1 MTAMLAMPT
10 VFHMSTTLTIRNLDE
25 PVKHLLRI
33 QAASHKRSMEAEA
46 RDILTRAV
54 TQMDAPG
61 QTPTTDTVNAAA
73 LQALNAIR
81 GKWQG
86 RGTTDAAMRELR
98 GED

>member
-1 MTAMLAMPT
+1 
-10 VFHMSTTLTIRNLDE
+10 MSTTLTIRNLEE

-33 QAASHKRSMEAEA
+33 QAASHQRSMEAEA

-54 TQMDAPG
+54 MPMSAAGPA
-61 QTPTTDTVNAAA
+61 PTTGAVSAAA
-73 LQALNAIR
+73 LNAVNAIR

-86 RGTTDAAMRELR
+86 RGTTDAAMQELR

>member
-1 MTAMLAMPT
+1 
-10 VFHMSTTLTIRNLDE
+10 
-25 PVKHLLRI
+25 
-33 QAASHKRSMEAEA
+33 MEAEA

-54 TQMDAPG
+54 TQVDAPG
-61 QTPTTDTVNAAA
+61 QTASAGTASAAA

-86 RGTTDAAMRELR
+86 RGTTDAVMRELR

>member
-1 MTAMLAMPT
+1 
-10 VFHMSTTLTIRNLDE
+10 MSTTLTIRNLDE

-54 TQMDAPG
+54 TQMDAPN
-61 QTPTTDTVNAAA
+61 PTATADTVNAAA
-73 LQALNAIR
+73 VRALNAVR

-86 RGTTDAAMRELR
+86 RGTTDALMRELR

>member
-1 MTAMLAMPT
+1 
-10 VFHMSTTLTIRNLDE
+10 MSTTLTIRNLDE

-33 QAASHKRSMEAEA
+33 QAASHQRSMEAEA

-54 TQMDAPG
+54 TQSDVTGQAPAPG
-61 QTPTTDTVNAAA
+61 AANAAA
-73 LQALNAIR
+73 LQALNAVR

>member
-1 MTAMLAMPT
+1 
-10 VFHMSTTLTIRNLDE
+10 MSTTLTIRNLEE

-54 TQMDAPG
+54 TQSDATDPAAAPG
-61 QTPTTDTVNAAA
+61 AVNAAA
-73 LQALNAIR
+73 LKALGAVR

-86 RGTTDAAMRELR
+86 RGTTDALMRELR
-98 GED
+98 SED

>member
-1 MTAMLAMPT
+1 
-10 VFHMSTTLTIRNLDE
+10 MSTTLTIRNLEE
-25 PVKHLLRI
+25 PVKHLLRM

-54 TQMDAPG
+54 TQAIPD
-61 QTPTTDTVNAAA
+61 NSIAAVSA
-73 LQALNAIR
+73 NEAAIRALNAVR

-86 RGTTDAAMRELR
+86 RGSTDEMMQELR

>member
-1 MTAMLAMPT
+1 
-10 VFHMSTTLTIRNLDE
+10 MSTTLTIRNLGE

-33 QAASHKRSMEAEA
+33 QAASHQRSMEAEA

-54 TQMDAPG
+54 MPMDAPNA
-61 QTPTTDTVNAAA
+61 TAPDTVNAAA
-73 LQALNAIR
+73 FQALNAIR
-81 GKWQG
+81 GQWQG

>member
-1 MTAMLAMPT
+1 
-10 VFHMSTTLTIRNLDE
+10 MSTTLTIRNLEE
-25 PVKHLLRI
+25 PVKHLLRM

-54 TQMDAPG
+54 TQA
-61 QTPTTDTVNAAA
+61 TPDNSIAAVSA
-73 LQALNAIR
+73 NEAAIRALNAVR

-86 RGTTDAAMRELR
+86 RGSTDEMMQELR

>member
-1 MTAMLAMPT
+1 
-10 VFHMSTTLTIRNLDE
+10 MSTTLTIRNLEE

-33 QAASHKRSMEAEA
+33 RAASHQRSMEAEA

-54 TQMDAPG
+54 TQMETPG
-61 QTPTTDTVNAAA
+61 PTPTESAVNQAAM
-73 LQALNAIR
+73 QALNAIR

>member
-1 MTAMLAMPT
+1 
-10 VFHMSTTLTIRNLDE
+10 MSTTLTIRNLEE

-54 TQMDAPG
+54 TQADAADPAPIAG
-61 QTPTTDTVNAAA
+61 SVNAAA
-73 LQALNAIR
+73 LHALNAVR

-86 RGTTDAAMRELR
+86 RGSTEAAMRELR

>member
-1 MTAMLAMPT
+1 
-10 VFHMSTTLTIRNLDE
+10 MSTTLTIRNLEE

-33 QAASHKRSMEAEA
+33 QAASHQRSMEAEA

-54 TQMDAPG
+54 MQGDASGPA
-61 QTPTTDTVNAAA
+61 PTAGAVNAAA
-73 LQALNAIR
+73 VQALNAIR

-86 RGTTDAAMRELR
+86 RGTTDAVMRELR